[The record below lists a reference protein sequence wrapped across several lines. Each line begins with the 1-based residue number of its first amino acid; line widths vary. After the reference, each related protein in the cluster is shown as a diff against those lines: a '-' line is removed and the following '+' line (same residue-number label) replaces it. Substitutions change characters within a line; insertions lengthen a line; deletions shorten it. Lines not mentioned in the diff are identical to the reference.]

1 MMLSIRGA
9 WQITPDIVPSS
20 EEIRIGGS
28 GSVRGYQDGEYLGD
42 NGGYG
47 TVELF
52 LPLYMIPDG
61 WTLPSAQE
69 TLRKQIQMVGFVD
82 FGGAA
87 IRKPLIG
94 EKPDRFLAG
103 AGAGFRAHLYDKVYG
118 RIEYG
123 FPVGGSTPSD
133 NRSGAFYVGV
143 SYEIF

>member
-123 FPVGGSTPSD
+123 FPPSD